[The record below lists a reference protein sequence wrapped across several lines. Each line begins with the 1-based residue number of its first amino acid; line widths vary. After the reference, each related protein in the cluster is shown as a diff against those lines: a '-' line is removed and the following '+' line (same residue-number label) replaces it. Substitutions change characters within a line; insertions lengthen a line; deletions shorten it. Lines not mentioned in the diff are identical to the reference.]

1 MWVPTS
7 RTGRLTTVCQRSDYR
22 FLVAE
27 QSERREKDEDS
38 TGIHEA
44 FKDWSKDLSVLVHPP
59 GSSGFYSIFTWNYQ
73 G

>member
-44 FKDWSKDLSVLVHPP
+44 FKD
-59 GSSGFYSIFTWNYQ
+59 
-73 G
+73 

>member
-1 MWVPTS
+1 LIGRALAATTDWLS
-7 RTGRLTTVCQRSDYR
+7 EKFSDFSNRTGRLTTVCQRSDYR

-44 FKDWSKDLSVLVHPP
+44 FKD
-59 GSSGFYSIFTWNYQ
+59 
-73 G
+73 